1 MFFDDWNGLGRVV
14 IVGALAYLGLVAMLR
29 VSGNRTLAQM
39 SAFDFVVTVALG
51 STLATVLLSRDVSL
65 AEGLTA
71 FALLIG
77 LQYAI
82 TWLSVRF
89 PVVEMSVKSEPRL
102 LVHRGRLLTGQ
113 MRAVRVV
120 ESEILAALRT
130 HGFATLDAVDA
141 VVLETDGTFSVI
153 RSLDEPGSS
162 ALRGVAGMPE
172 R

>member
-1 MFFDDWNGLGRVV
+1 MFFDDWSGLGRVV

-102 LVHRGRLLTGQ
+102 LVQTSLDRRPC
-113 MRAVRVV
+113 
-120 ESEILAALRT
+120 AALRACPSDDRCWNASMWLLV
-130 HGFATLDAVDA
+130 GAL
-141 VVLETDGTFSVI
+141 TDG
-153 RSLDEPGSS
+153 RRAQSLADRAPRLPNAACRPDPTPG
-162 ALRGVAGMPE
+162 AR